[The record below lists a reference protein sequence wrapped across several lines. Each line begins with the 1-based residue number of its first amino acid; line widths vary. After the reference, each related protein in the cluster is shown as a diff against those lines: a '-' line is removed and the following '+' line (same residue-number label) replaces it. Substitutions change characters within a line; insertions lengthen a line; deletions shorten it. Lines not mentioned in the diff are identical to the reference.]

1 MGADTTLGVLNG
13 LKVCMVHPANRDTD
27 AVAGQLAALGC
38 IIQHC
43 WPLTD
48 HCVPQAD
55 VVVVRVDCRYR
66 PALLALSQALRKR
79 DVPLIALVNYQ
90 DLAALAL
97 MLELNPQASMAEPL
111 NPFALAAQLNAC
123 VQMTQQLRHLKQELA
138 QSQRRLF
145 LHTKLSRAK
154 LLLMSE
160 RHLDEGSA
168 HRLLRSEAMNR
179 RCTLEQVAD
188 RIIDNSLNLTRQA
201 G

>member
-13 LKVCMVHPANRDTD
+13 LKVCMMHPANREID

-38 IIQHC
+38 VMQHC
-43 WPLTD
+43 WPLAQLI
-48 HCVPQAD
+48 PQAD

-66 PALLALSQALRKR
+66 PALLALSQALRER

-97 MLELNPQASMAEPL
+97 MLELNPQANMAEPL
-111 NPFALAAQLNAC
+111 NALALAAQLSSCA
-123 VQMTQQLRHLKQELA
+123 QLALALRQLK

-145 LHTKLSRAK
+145 LHSKLNRAK

-179 RCTLEQVAD
+179 RCTLEQLAD
-188 RIIDNSLNLTRQA
+188 RIIDGSLNLTRRA

>member
-1 MGADTTLGVLNG
+1 MGTDTTLGGLNG
-13 LKVCMVHPANRDTD
+13 LKVCMVHPANREVD
-27 AVAGQLAALGC
+27 AVAGQLVALGC
-38 IIQHC
+38 TMLHC
-43 WPLTD
+43 WPLAQSM
-48 HCVPQAD
+48 PQAD
-55 VVVVRVDCRYR
+55 VVVVRIDCRYR
-66 PALLALSQALRKR
+66 PALLALSQALREHE
-79 DVPLIALVNYQ
+79 VPLIALVNYQ

-97 MLELNPQASMAEPL
+97 MLELSPQASIAEPL

-123 VQMTQQLRHLKQELA
+123 AQVAQQLRHLKQELT

-188 RIIDNSLNLTRQA
+188 RIIDDSLNLTRQA